1 VSETASERRRLP
13 PLRFAIPGLV
23 GLWAIA
29 FEIPRFVG
37 LVESDP
43 GLNDFRLFYLVAQAG
58 LKWGWSNMY
67 DPARLHELGLALG
80 RPADAVINAAYAYE
94 YSPLLAWLVAPL
106 TVLPLPAAFYIWT
119 AVNVGALVAA
129 WWVASPGAGFARLA
143 VLLVS
148 LALWPTVF
156 AFERGQPVFITFAL
170 AIGCWW
176 MATSRRQ
183 VWAGVLL
190 ALAWAIKPQDVALLP
205 AVLVLCGL
213 WRAAAWWLLTTAA
226 LTALFAL
233 TLGPTGIGTFLAV
246 LAWSASDPN
255 YTSSTLITP
264 FGSFATLLVAQ
275 AAFAAV
281 ALAGVW
287 WHRRNLR
294 LAFAIG
300 IVGTLVSAIHL
311 HEYDYVGLV
320 VAAWLALGEPTSAVE
335 IAWLAIGIVCAQ
347 LPSIGVRLPIVLWQ
361 PVWLVMLSL
370 RGASVPFG
378 HKWSRPSP

>member
-1 VSETASERRRLP
+1 
-13 PLRFAIPGLV
+13 
-23 GLWAIA
+23 LWAIA

-58 LKWGWSNMY
+58 LKWGWSSMY

-106 TVLPLPAAFYIWT
+106 TILSLPAAFYIWT
-119 AVNVGALVAA
+119 AVNIAALVAA
-129 WWVASPGAGFARLA
+129 WWLASPGAGFARLA

-148 LALWPTVF
+148 LAIWPTVF

-170 AIGCWW
+170 ATGCWW
-176 MATSRRQ
+176 MASSRRE

-190 ALAWAIKPQDVALLP
+190 ALAWAIKPQDVTLLP
-205 AVLVLCGL
+205 VVLVLCGL

-226 LTALFAL
+226 LSAIFAL
-233 TLGPTGIGTFLAV
+233 TLGPTGIGTYLAV

-275 AAFAAV
+275 AAFAVV

-287 WHRRNLR
+287 RHRRSLR

-320 VAAWLALGEPTSAVE
+320 FAAWLALGEPTSAVE

-347 LPSIGVRLPIVLWQ
+347 LPSIGVRLPIVFWQ

-370 RGASVPFG
+370 RGASVSAGRLRLWYMRSAP
-378 HKWSRPSP
+378 P

>member
-1 VSETASERRRLP
+1 LP

-58 LKWGWSNMY
+58 LKWGWSSMY

-106 TVLPLPAAFYIWT
+106 TILSLPAAFYIWT
-119 AVNVGALVAA
+119 AVNIAALVAA
-129 WWVASPGAGFARLA
+129 WWLASPGAGFARLA

-148 LALWPTVF
+148 LAIWPTVF

-170 AIGCWW
+170 ATGCWW
-176 MATSRRQ
+176 MASSRRE

-190 ALAWAIKPQDVALLP
+190 ALAWAIKPQDVTLLP
-205 AVLVLCGL
+205 VVLVLCGL

-226 LTALFAL
+226 LSAIFAL
-233 TLGPTGIGTFLAV
+233 TLGPTGIGTYLAV

-275 AAFAAV
+275 AAFAVV

-287 WHRRNLR
+287 RHRRSLR

-320 VAAWLALGEPTSAVE
+320 FAAWLALGEPTSAVE

-347 LPSIGVRLPIVLWQ
+347 LPSIGVRLPIVFWQ

-370 RGASVPFG
+370 RGASVSAGRLRLWYMRSAP
-378 HKWSRPSP
+378 P